1 MASKRL
7 FIFPCNGNG
16 IEALDCVDGDEYEFV
31 GFIDDD
37 RVKLASE
44 KRWPIFPRSVLAD
57 HPDAQLLAVPGGPRT
72 YTGREAAIESLGLP
86 AERLATVVHP
96 RASVGRGVS
105 MGRNCLVMAGVVI
118 TSNAQIGDHVCILP
132 NSVVHHDSVVGDYTL
147 IGSGVGI
154 AGGVTV
160 GRNCYIGSGSNL
172 IHGIEIGDQT
182 LIGLGS
188 TVIRSV
194 PAGSVVAGNPARPL
208 HKRAAADE

>member
-16 IEALDCVDGDEYEFV
+16 IEALDCVDGDEYEFA
-31 GFIDDD
+31 GFVDDD
-37 RVKLASE
+37 SMKLAAE

-57 HPDAQLLAVPGGPRT
+57 HPDAYVLAVPGGPRT
-72 YTGREAAIESLGLP
+72 YTTRAAAIASLGLP
-86 AERLATVVHP
+86 VERLATVVH
-96 RASVGRGVS
+96 RQATVGRSVS
-105 MGRNCLVMAGVVI
+105 LGRNCLVMAGAVI
-118 TSNAQIGDHVCILP
+118 TSNARVGDHVCILP
-132 NSVVHHDSVVGDYTL
+132 NSVVHHDTVIGDYTL
-147 IGSGVGI
+147 IGCGVGI

-172 IHGIEIGDQT
+172 IHGIEVGDQT

-188 TVIRSV
+188 NVIRSV

-208 HKRAAADE
+208 HKRAEVDG